1 MLKFEIWGK
10 TYNLGSATKSVVI
23 VDYDGTLSDGSH
35 RLHLLPTKDLHLT
48 ESWSEFNRAAIN
60 DTPIQNTIDIINGLW
75 VSGFAVVVLTGRS
88 DEVYED
94 SVKWLYDHGVKYDHI
109 IMRRADD
116 NRKDT
121 IIKEEVLRAIGLENI
136 VCAFDDSPSVV
147 PFMRSLGITTYQVT
161 EYDKPHSHLQ
171 SHGVEELSK

>member
-10 TYNLGSATKSVVI
+10 TYNLGGATKGVVI

-48 ESWSEFNRAAIN
+48 ESWSEFNQAAKF
-60 DTPIQNTIDIINGLW
+60 DAPISNTIAVVNGLW

-88 DEVYED
+88 DEVYSE
-94 SVKWLYDHGVKYDHI
+94 SVYWLNKYGVHYDYL
-109 IMRRADD
+109 IMRRHDD

-161 EYDKPHSHLQ
+161 EYDKPRDDLK
-171 SHGVEELSK
+171 SHGVGELAK